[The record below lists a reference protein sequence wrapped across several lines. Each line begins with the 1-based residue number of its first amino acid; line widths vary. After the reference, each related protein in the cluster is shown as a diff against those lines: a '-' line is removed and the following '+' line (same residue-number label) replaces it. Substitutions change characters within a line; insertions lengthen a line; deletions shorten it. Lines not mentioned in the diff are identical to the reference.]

1 MFFEKIAKM
10 CQGDGF
16 LAIFAKR
23 DKFVKENEYFSQRT
37 MSRDG
42 PITIRYKSRLI
53 I

>member
-1 MFFEKIAKM
+1 MFLKRLPKCAK
-10 CQGDGF
+10 GDGF